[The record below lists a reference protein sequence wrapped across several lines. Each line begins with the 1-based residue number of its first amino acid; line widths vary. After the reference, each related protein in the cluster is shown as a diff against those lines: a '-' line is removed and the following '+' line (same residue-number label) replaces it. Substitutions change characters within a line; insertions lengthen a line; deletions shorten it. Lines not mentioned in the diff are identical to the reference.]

1 MKKVVNQAV
10 GTLTAVADTSYF
22 TISSFPITEE
32 GIKKRNVELKRNE
45 PVNEIGDEL
54 SSFQSFRRKL
64 FSWSYFCNV
73 NQTEIYLI
81 TLSM

>member
-1 MKKVVNQAV
+1 MLNIPFIQLVLLGWSWFQMKKVVNQAV

-32 GIKKRNVELKRNE
+32 GTKKKRNVELKRNE

-54 SSFQSFRRKL
+54 
-64 FSWSYFCNV
+64 
-73 NQTEIYLI
+73 T
-81 TLSM
+81 